1 MAKVTIYQHENYRGW
16 SVQLTVNG
24 VRASDLD
31 WFASTTGG
39 ENRNS
44 SYTNDSVSSIGID
57 AEYVG
62 ILFAA
67 AWFNPSSGFLILDS
81 DTPDLAKY
89 NFSDKLTSV
98 MAFHRSTFANY
109 PFKIDKLNVGISRI
123 STYEYKSFI
132 YWDNMRTIDISKHI
146 IGAMNTPEIQSKL
159 ITGYKLERSL
169 DGGTSWKTVY
179 TGVDNKFE
187 DYFAYDSYNTVSI
200 VYKITTQTI
209 LTKFI
214 PESTYSEK
222 ITNAPLKLE
231 VNEIYP
237 GVTIS
242 LEGKANSNNSIE
254 ETTVLI
260 NTPATPIYYD
270 DVTDRIFKKKIGE
283 LNVKNNIFS
292 LLEVR
297 SFISGQN
304 SDNFEVYF
312 TIPGTNTSGTSVFL
326 DQNSDEKKFDISINL
341 IGNTFNSDILSGLA
355 NVEVKF
361 VHRVIPNNNIF
372 DITNDI
378 PYELDTSVKIS
389 AYLASLSSKFFDK
402 DYTDYDFS
410 KLFSNYS
417 SIFESNLALIED
429 VYSKNI
435 QIFDEI
441 LSMNKIENGRYN
453 YKEIFKQD
461 IDKMNKLKRE
471 LVRAS
476 NLYKKYSS
484 LMLSDLLNN
493 YNFSK
498 GYYDNIKILVSSFL
512 NQEKALNSIGN
523 LFTKRVENLTDS
535 EKIEYIRNSILILSG
550 YFLKSGNFKNK
561 LSNAISMIPKNNF
574 DKLPIG
580 YFGGVSIVDLN
591 SGGVG
596 GTGTGGTGTGG
607 TGGTDGGLRPIPKIT
622 EFTPKENF
630 GGTTVKIFGSGFI
643 DVTNVIL
650 GGVNALSYVVESNL
664 KEITV
669 IASANLD
676 GSLDDTSGIVSVT
689 TVGGKATA
697 NNNFTFIP
705 TPDTGDGGG
714 GTPS

>member
-16 SVQLTVNG
+16 SVQLTLNNTNDYDSFG
-24 VRASDLD
+24 
-31 WFASTTGG
+31 TTYSAQTK
-39 ENRNS
+39 NS

-57 AEYVG
+57 DGYVG
-62 ILFAA
+62 ILFADVYYTT
-67 AWFNPSSGFLILDS
+67 SSGFLILDS

-123 STYEYKSFI
+123 STYEYKAMI
-132 YWDNMRTIDISKHI
+132 YWNSMVTIDSSKYKEKYH
-146 IGAMNTPEIQSKL
+146 TPEIQSKL

-561 LSNAISMIPKNNF
+561 LSKAISMIPKNNF

>member
-1 MAKVTIYQHENYRGW
+1 M
-16 SVQLTVNG
+16 
-24 VRASDLD
+24 
-31 WFASTTGG
+31 
-39 ENRNS
+39 
-44 SYTNDSVSSIGID
+44 
-57 AEYVG
+57 
-62 ILFAA
+62 
-67 AWFNPSSGFLILDS
+67 
-81 DTPDLAKY
+81 
-89 NFSDKLTSV
+89 
-98 MAFHRSTFANY
+98 
-109 PFKIDKLNVGISRI
+109 
-123 STYEYKSFI
+123 
-132 YWDNMRTIDISKHI
+132 
-146 IGAMNTPEIQSKL
+146 
-159 ITGYKLERSL
+159 
-169 DGGTSWKTVY
+169 
-179 TGVDNKFE
+179 
-187 DYFAYDSYNTVSI
+187 
-200 VYKITTQTI
+200 
-209 LTKFI
+209 
-214 PESTYSEK
+214 
-222 ITNAPLKLE
+222 
-231 VNEIYP
+231 
-237 GVTIS
+237 
-242 LEGKANSNNSIE
+242 
-254 ETTVLI
+254 
-260 NTPATPIYYD
+260 
-270 DVTDRIFKKKIGE
+270 
-283 LNVKNNIFS
+283 
-292 LLEVR
+292 
-297 SFISGQN
+297 
-304 SDNFEVYF
+304 
-312 TIPGTNTSGTSVFL
+312 
-326 DQNSDEKKFDISINL
+326 
-341 IGNTFNSDILSGLA
+341 SGLA

-561 LSNAISMIPKNNF
+561 LSKAISMIPKNNF

-607 TGGTDGGLRPIPKIT
+607 VLVYSVCTVTASESIDHGVPAGFDVVGREGDADLPPLGDEWSDFGIGTRVLPHHADTDGMVLIRYRRRY
-622 EFTPKENF
+622 
-630 GGTTVKIFGSGFI
+630 
-643 DVTNVIL
+643 D
-650 GGVNALSYVVESNL
+650 
-664 KEITV
+664 
-669 IASANLD
+669 
-676 GSLDDTSGIVSVT
+676 
-689 TVGGKATA
+689 
-697 NNNFTFIP
+697 
-705 TPDTGDGGG
+705 
-714 GTPS
+714 

>member
-16 SVQLTVNG
+16 SVQLTVND
-24 VRASDLD
+24 VNDYAY
-31 WFASTTGG
+31 F
-39 ENRNS
+39 ENEAQGQKRNDN
-44 SYTNDSVSSIGID
+44 YRGDAVSSIGID
-57 AEYVG
+57 AGYVG

-67 AWFNPSSGFLILDS
+67 ANFNPSSGFLILDS
-81 DTPDLAKY
+81 DIPDLAQY
-89 NFSDKLTSV
+89 NFNDQLSSV
-98 MAFHRSTFANY
+98 MAFHRSAFANY

-123 STYEYKSFI
+123 STYEYKSLI
-132 YWDNMRTIDISKHI
+132 YWDNMRRIDPSKYSGI
-146 IGAMNTPEIQSKL
+146 YNTSEIQSKL

-187 DYFAYDSYNTVSI
+187 DYFTYDSYNTISI
-200 VYKITTQTI
+200 VYKITTLTI

-222 ITNAPLKLE
+222 ISNAPLQLE

-260 NTPATPIYYD
+260 NTENTPIYYD

-341 IGNTFNSDILSGLA
+341 IGNTFKSDILSGLA

-441 LSMNKIENGRYN
+441 LSMNKIENGKYN

-535 EKIEYIRNSILILSG
+535 EKIEYIRNSVLILSG

-561 LSNAISMIPKNNF
+561 LSNAISMIPKNKF

-580 YFGGVSIVDLN
+580 YFGGVSIVDIH

-596 GTGTGGTGTGG
+596 GTG
-607 TGGTDGGLRPIPKIT
+607 GGTDGGLRPIPKIT
-622 EFTPKENF
+622 EFTPNENF

-676 GSLDDTSGIVSVT
+676 NSLDFKSGIVSVT
-689 TVGGKATA
+689 TVGGVATA

-714 GTPS
+714 DGKPS